1 MDIDSTAETNS
12 EDTTSEELITESGEI
27 LAGHSKHGEV
37 FNEGPRQKAYR
48 MPGTGKVK
56 FEVTSDV
63 EAVIPFIEQG
73 IGQLHGFWYFEA
85 ERTFRHAATLDPDC
99 AMAYWG
105 MAMANVNNKDR
116 AKGFAEKALELS
128 ENASEREKLYINGLH
143 EFYTS
148 EKKRKEKESAFIKS
162 FEKIAEEYPDDLEA
176 KAFHGYTLYK
186 YRGSSD
192 KTHAEVDVVL
202 DSVLAKEKNHPVH
215 HYRIHLWDHKSPQ
228 RALDSA
234 AKCGSS
240 ANAIAHMWHM
250 CGHIF
255 SRVKRYDDASWF
267 QEASARVDHRHMM
280 HDSVMPDQIHNFAHN
295 NEWLIRNLMNV
306 GRVNDALDLA
316 KNMIELPRHPKYN
329 MLDKRNSASYG
340 RDRLINVLD
349 RFELWEQ
356 AIVLADSPYLEPTD
370 DHEEQLKRLRLLGE
384 AYARSGQIES
394 AEKRFGGADCKA

>member
-1 MDIDSTAETNS
+1 MTTMKRITFVSVCLVYFFGNPNQILLGAGVAKSTNNVEAVDVSQADET
-12 EDTTSEELITESGEI
+12 DAPSEESSAEIDDI

-48 MPGTGKVK
+48 MPGTGKIN

-63 EAVIPFIEQG
+63 EAVKPFIEQG

-105 MAMANVNNKDR
+105 MAMANVNNKYR
-116 AKGFAEKALELS
+116 AKGFAEKALELAD
-128 ENASEREKLYINGLH
+128 NASEREKLYIQGVH
-143 EFYTS
+143 DFYAS
-148 EKKRKEKESAFIKS
+148 EEKRKEKEAAFIQS
-162 FEKIAEEYPDDLEA
+162 FEKISKEFPDDLEA

-240 ANAIAHMWHM
+240 ASAIAHMWHM

-280 HDSVMPDQIHNFAHN
+280 HDSVMPDQIHNFC
-295 NEWLIRNLMNV
+295 
-306 GRVNDALDLA
+306 
-316 KNMIELPRHPKYN
+316 
-329 MLDKRNSASYG
+329 S
-340 RDRLINVLD
+340 
-349 RFELWEQ
+349 Q
-356 AIVLADSPYLEPTD
+356 
-370 DHEEQLKRLRLLGE
+370 Q
-384 AYARSGQIES
+384 
-394 AEKRFGGADCKA
+394 